1 MKLEL
6 YFGPAIVLVSVLI
19 ALANFL
25 YEGGHT
31 GPVVDH
37 LSYGVVATAGN

>member
-6 YFGPAIVLVSVLI
+6 YFIPAIIIVSVLI
-19 ALANFL
+19 ALVGL
-25 YEGGHT
+25 QHEGGHA